1 MSIPP
6 KLDSYF
12 LYFTHQFSLSQ
23 SSSFSTLNVLLMQSK
38 PLAVT
43 HLNIAIPEK
52 HNVTSLQCW
61 VYRFQMDYLTRDRNY
76 LGRNANMNCGKVT
89 EAENFISCPVTNTHR
104 KETKKQI
111 PLGSDDIYIQI
122 LQTTVL

>member
-1 MSIPP
+1 
-6 KLDSYF
+6 
-12 LYFTHQFSLSQ
+12 
-23 SSSFSTLNVLLMQSK
+23 MQSK

-89 EAENFISCPVTNTHR
+89 EAENCISCPVTNTHR